1 MSSKVFIITS
11 AIPEK
16 SSSIL
21 KVYIKSQDMPIDLYP
36 NVSKDTRPI
45 IPTSELF
52 SKEYI
57 NHFMDQVDN
66 RIANDA
72 KEGKIYCTYLCNIS
86 PKLEKFS
93 ISIVYE
99 FITDIDK
106 INESKF
112 FKNCIITEIYNYPTT
127 VFLESDA
134 DRKIKHN
141 EWIRLSKE
149 RKARVDKEL
158 KEKGEEITR
167 RRFAEEVER
176 SMTNDIIDEF
186 MNSIE
191 DPEIRFIIRS
201 IDELWDT
208 VINMA
213 QNNAQV
219 NEIFDAVVP
228 EAIALLE

>member
-1 MSSKVFIITS
+1 M
-11 AIPEK
+11 
-16 SSSIL
+16 
-21 KVYIKSQDMPIDLYP
+21 
-36 NVSKDTRPI
+36 
-45 IPTSELF
+45 
-52 SKEYI
+52 
-57 NHFMDQVDN
+57 
-66 RIANDA
+66 
-72 KEGKIYCTYLCNIS
+72 
-86 PKLEKFS
+86 EKFS

>member
-1 MSSKVFIITS
+1 M
-11 AIPEK
+11 
-16 SSSIL
+16 
-21 KVYIKSQDMPIDLYP
+21 
-36 NVSKDTRPI
+36 
-45 IPTSELF
+45 
-52 SKEYI
+52 
-57 NHFMDQVDN
+57 
-66 RIANDA
+66 
-72 KEGKIYCTYLCNIS
+72 
-86 PKLEKFS
+86 
-93 ISIVYE
+93 
-99 FITDIDK
+99 
-106 INESKF
+106 
-112 FKNCIITEIYNYPTT
+112 
-127 VFLESDA
+127 
-134 DRKIKHN
+134 
-141 EWIRLSKE
+141 SKE

-167 RRFAEEVER
+167 RRFAEEVEH